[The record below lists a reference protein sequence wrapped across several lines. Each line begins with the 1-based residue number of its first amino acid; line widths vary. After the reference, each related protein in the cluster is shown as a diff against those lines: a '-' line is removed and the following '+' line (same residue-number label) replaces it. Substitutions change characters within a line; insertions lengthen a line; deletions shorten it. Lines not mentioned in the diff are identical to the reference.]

1 MMFSPIPD
9 KLSVMTYVFQIKTHF
24 TRSQPLPPSPLSLVS
39 SSTTRRLMPAPP
51 QVIVTAD
58 DEEPK
63 DPDDTHGA
71 DIDNTASK
79 ESVAKESEEGY
90 NPFADEQEPVNDA
103 DATPEQPADP
113 PATSLGDSKERGR
126 TSEQDAESKSPST
139 TEEDKTTL
147 QEAAGKR
154 NEVLVKS
161 NMKPPRK
168 HPRLHNI
175 TNTSSSVDASSK
187 PRDIVDDKDKT
198 EAKGYNPFD
207 DDEKEE
213 VAVSRESG
221 SSSKSSKGY
230 NPFDDDEVDVADD
243 DTQKTLNDTETKQG
257 YNPFDDGSDD
267 AEDTIQTEKTVD
279 KKTAKKPSGVVK
291 RRVSYPHDFNP
302 FEHDDDLES
311 SAADESSK
319 RIESNEGKGKETSS
333 GSTEKS
339 YNPFD
344 DDEDDDESVSGDVG
358 VIDSSQA
365 ESSTRKSSA
374 ESRSTANN
382 LTESTLP
389 KPAVSLSGMVLF
401 YNSTWIFPEIKLS
414 SVRDLYFFPLLRNRN
429 VLCLFL
435 VCCYFFGD
443 FLPGKTSSS
452 SFLSIWNSEA
462 H

>member
-24 TRSQPLPPSPLSLVS
+24 SRSQPLPPSPLSLVS
-39 SSTTRRLMPAPP
+39 SSTTRRLLPAPP

-63 DPDDTHGA
+63 DPADTHGA
-71 DIDNTASK
+71 DIDNTVSK
-79 ESVAKESEEGY
+79 ESAAKESEEVY
-90 NPFADEQEPVNDA
+90 NPFVDEEEPVNDI

-126 TSEQDAESKSPST
+126 TSEQNAESKFPST
-139 TEEDKTTL
+139 TEESKNTS
-147 QEAAGKR
+147 QEAADKR
-154 NEVLVKS
+154 NDVLVKS
-161 NMKPPRK
+161 NMKPPPK
-168 HPRLHNI
+168 PPRLHDN
-175 TNTSSSVDASSK
+175 TSTSSSVDASSSSK
-187 PRDIVDDKDKT
+187 IRDIVDDKDKT

-213 VAVSRESG
+213 VAVSKESD
-221 SSSKSSKGY
+221 SSSKTSKGY
-230 NPFDDDEVDVADD
+230 NPFDDNEIDIADD

-257 YNPFDDGSDD
+257 YNPFDDGDDD
-267 AEDTIQTEKTVD
+267 AEDTIQTDKTVD
-279 KKTAKKPSGVVK
+279 QKTAKKPSGVVK

-311 SAADESSK
+311 TEADESPNRTETNK
-319 RIESNEGKGKETSS
+319 GKGEETSS

-344 DDEDDDESVSGDVG
+344 DDEDDDESISGDVG
-358 VIDSSQA
+358 AIDSGQA

-374 ESRSTANN
+374 ESRSTVTN

-389 KPAVSLSGMVLF
+389 KPAVSLSAMLLF
-401 YNSTWIFPEIKLS
+401 YHG
-414 SVRDLYFFPLLRNRN
+414 SVL
-429 VLCLFL
+429 
-435 VCCYFFGD
+435 
-443 FLPGKTSSS
+443 
-452 SFLSIWNSEA
+452 
-462 H
+462 

>member
-39 SSTTRRLMPAPP
+39 SSTTRRLQPAPP

-79 ESVAKESEEGY
+79 ESAAKETEEGY
-90 NPFADEQEPVNDA
+90 NPFVDEEETVNDI
-103 DATPEQPADP
+103 DAMPEQPADP

-126 TSEQDAESKSPST
+126 TSEQNAESKFPSS
-139 TEEDKTTL
+139 TEESKNSS
-147 QEAAGKR
+147 QEAADKR
-154 NEVLVKS
+154 NDVLVKS
-161 NMKPPRK
+161 NMKPPPK
-168 HPRLHNI
+168 PPRLHDN
-175 TNTSSSVDASSK
+175 TSTSSSVDTSSSSK
-187 PRDIVDDKDKT
+187 TRDIVDDKDKT

-207 DDEKEE
+207 DDGKEE
-213 VAVSRESG
+213 VAVSKESD

-257 YNPFDDGSDD
+257 YNPFDDGDDD
-267 AEDTIQTEKTVD
+267 AEDTIQTDKTVD
-279 KKTAKKPSGVVK
+279 QKTAKKPSGVVK

-302 FEHDDDLES
+302 FEHDDDQME
-311 SAADESSK
+311 ADESPNRTETNK
-319 RIESNEGKGKETSS
+319 GKGKETSS

-344 DDEDDDESVSGDVG
+344 DDEDDDESISGDVG
-358 VIDSSQA
+358 AIDSGQA

-374 ESRSTANN
+374 ESRSTVTN

-389 KPAVSLSGMVLF
+389 KPAVSLSAMLLF
-401 YNSTWIFPEIKLS
+401 YHA
-414 SVRDLYFFPLLRNRN
+414 SVL
-429 VLCLFL
+429 
-435 VCCYFFGD
+435 
-443 FLPGKTSSS
+443 
-452 SFLSIWNSEA
+452 
-462 H
+462 